1 MTCRTT
7 SSKRL
12 KKLYSKNRAKLQADS
27 KTESSRKLL
36 PEAPQNLSF
45 TATTDSV
52 TVDWTAVDGATS
64 YKVYRGADKV
74 FYKEVTDPT
83 CVLTDIAP
91 DTPLTV
97 NVTAVNEAGESP
109 MSEIVTHTTAE

>member
-1 MTCRTT
+1 M
-7 SSKRL
+7 KF
-12 KKLYSKNRAKLQADS
+12 YSKNRAKLQADS

-52 TVDWTAVDGATS
+52 TVDWTAVAGATS
-64 YKVYRGADKV
+64 YKVYRGEAKNLDA
-74 FYKEVTDPT
+74 EVTET
-83 CVLTDIAP
+83 SHTLTGIAA
-91 DTPLTV
+91 DTQLTV